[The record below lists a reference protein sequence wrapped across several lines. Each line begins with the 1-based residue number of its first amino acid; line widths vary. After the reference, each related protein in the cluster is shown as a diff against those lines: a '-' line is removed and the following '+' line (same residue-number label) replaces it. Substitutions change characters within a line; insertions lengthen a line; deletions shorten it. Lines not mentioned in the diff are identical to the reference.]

1 MTRAGMHSGR
11 RAGRAVAL
19 EETGRRMADLLR
31 AMLGARVASQLSAE
45 SAPDDAAG
53 DDRTV
58 SRREAK
64 PGDEE

>member
-1 MTRAGMHSGR
+1 MTRAEMGSWR

-31 AMLGARVASQLSAE
+31 AMLDARVASQLAAE

-58 SRREAK
+58 NRREAR
-64 PGDEE
+64 PGGEE